1 MRAITNG
8 RKDLIEVAL
17 RTVKGQMEQ
26 DLLQNIHSSL
36 AEF

>member
-8 RKDLIEVAL
+8 RKDLEEAL
-17 RTVKGQMEQ
+17 RTAKGQMKQ